1 MSCGLSYPLV
11 SRWVELPGDPAPL
24 RRELAAKRGEEEPG
38 PAEDHEEEPK

>member
-24 RRELAAKRGEEEPG
+24 RRELAAKRAEQEPESPADPEEER
-38 PAEDHEEEPK
+38 